1 VRVSLKW
8 LEEFVAVD
16 VPVEKLADQL
26 SMSGTKVEAVHRP
39 GGSVGGVV
47 VAEVVDIS
55 EHPDADNLILVEVKT
70 QDGTTQRV
78 VCGAH
83 NFSVGDRVPYA
94 TVGARLGE
102 LAISERKIRGQA
114 SAGMLCSPAELGIST
129 DHSGILVLSPDA
141 GLGADIVPLLGLDDT
156 ILELEITPNRPDCM
170 GMIGIAREVSALLRN
185 ELKIPDAGVSVAEDL
200 ASPVTV
206 DIQDSQGC
214 ARYLARYIAGVHV
227 GPSPSWVAARLLAAG
242 VRPISNVVDA
252 TNYVMLETGQPLHA
266 FDAAKVA
273 GHKIVVRRAT
283 RNEHFVTLD
292 GVTRELHPDDL
303 MIADSRRALA
313 VAGVMG
319 GEESEVGSDTTEV
332 ILESAH
338 FDPVSI
344 AFTSRRHMIR
354 TEASSRFERG
364 ADPEVVPYA
373 AARAA
378 QMIAETTNG
387 PSVSGVV
394 VDEYPRPFE
403 SRSITLRP
411 GRTDALLGYRIPP
424 GAQGDHLRSIGF
436 TVTEEEK
443 SLVVEVPSFRPDVV
457 LEEDLIEEV
466 ARLAGFERLPS
477 TLPPGQAGRLEP
489 AQRADRRMRRALAG
503 FGLHE
508 SWTGSFMSLV
518 DLDSLGLASDHAAR
532 RTVRL
537 ANPMSEDEDVL
548 RTTLLPGLLR
558 AVARNLAQRAEGVDL
573 YEIARVY
580 EHAGEEL
587 PREAAVLGIVL
598 SGLPQ
603 RGSWIGPSRPWD
615 FFAAKG
621 IIEALCR
628 TLEVP
633 APSFAPVAGMPFHP
647 TRAARVSIGDV
658 TAGVVGELH
667 PDVCASFD
675 VTEGSVAAEL
685 AVAPLIA
692 ALPTRVRV
700 GELPRFPAVYIDL
713 AVVVDEGLAAA
724 AVADVIREA
733 GEPEMTSV
741 RLFDLYRGEQVPEG
755 KKSLAFAL
763 ELRVPD
769 RTMTDEDATVVRD
782 RIVQALRERMGAEL
796 RGGA

>member
-1 VRVSLKW
+1 MRVSLKW

-16 VPVEKLADQL
+16 VPVDKLADQL

-55 EHPDADNLILVEVKT
+55 EHPNADNLILVEVKT
-70 QDGTTQRV
+70 QDGATQRV

-102 LAISERKIRGQA
+102 FAISERKIRGQA
-114 SAGMLCSPAELGIST
+114 SAGMLCSPAELGISK

-141 GLGADIVPLLGLDDT
+141 DLGADIVPLLGLDDT

-170 GMIGIAREVSALLRN
+170 GMIGIAREVSTLLRN

-206 DIQDSQGC
+206 DIQDSYGC
-214 ARYLARYIAGVHV
+214 PRYLARYIDGVQV
-227 GPSPSWVAARLLAAG
+227 GPSPSWMAARLLAAG

-273 GHKIVVRRAT
+273 GHKIVVRRAK
-283 RNEHFVTLD
+283 RNEPFVALD

-303 MIADSRRALA
+303 MIADPRRALA
-313 VAGVMG
+313 IAGVIG
-319 GEESEVGSDTTEV
+319 GEESEVSADTNDV

-344 AFTSRRHMIR
+344 AFTSRRHVVR
-354 TEASSRFERG
+354 TEASARFERG
-364 ADPEVVPYA
+364 SDPEVVPYA

-378 QMIAETTNG
+378 QMIAETSAG
-387 PSVSGVV
+387 RVSGAV
-394 VDEYPRPFE
+394 VDAYPRRFE
-403 SRSITLRP
+403 PRSITLRP

-424 GAQGDHLRSIGF
+424 AAQGDHLRSIGF
-436 TVTEEEK
+436 TATEEQR
-443 SLVVEVPSFRPDVV
+443 SLLIEVPSFRPDVV
-457 LEEDLIEEV
+457 REEDLIEEV

-489 AQRADRRMRRALAG
+489 EQRADRRMRRALAG

-508 SWTGSFMSLV
+508 SWTGSFMSPV
-518 DLDSLGLASDHAAR
+518 DLDSLRLASDHAAR
-532 RTVRL
+532 RTVKL

-580 EHAGEEL
+580 EHTGEEL
-587 PREAAVLGIVL
+587 PREAAVLGILV
-598 SGLPQ
+598 SGLRQ
-603 RGSWIGPSRPWD
+603 RASWIGPARPWD
-615 FFAAKG
+615 FFAVKG
-621 IIEALCR
+621 IVEALCR

-667 PDVCASFD
+667 PDVCAAFD
-675 VTEGSVAAEL
+675 VAEGSVAAEL

-713 AVVVDEGLAAA
+713 AVVVDEDLAAA

-733 GEPEMTSV
+733 GEPELTSV